1 MNFLSFIYNIIFGP
15 LVLLFDIVYALMYR
29 MTDNEGLSIIALSLV
44 INILILPLYRRADA
58 LQDNERARTNK
69 LKRGVE
75 HIKKTFKGDE
85 RFMMLQ
91 TYYRQNNYKP
101 YFALSGSVSL
111 LLEIP
116 FFIAAFNFL
125 SELDLL
131 IGSSFGPIPDL
142 SKPDGL
148 LNIAGHSINLLP
160 LLMTA
165 VNIVSGIIYTK
176 GMPLKSKLQLYGMAL
191 IFLVL
196 LYSSPSGLAFYW
208 TLNNLFSLIKNL
220 FYKLKK
226 PKLALCIIITAFSAC
241 LLPYVLISHPIQSE
255 RIEKFAIAGLLLMLI
270 PLPAYFLVKKLNF
283 SLKKSDATKD
293 DNVIFSTCCVMMTVL
308 TGILIPSAVI
318 ATSPDEFVNLSD
330 VHSPLRYVFSSFTT
344 AAGIFLVWMIIFYR
358 LASKSSRKIMSLL
371 SVIFSGAALTN
382 YMFFGTDYGNMSPM
396 LQYDN
401 LLISDSEQNILNSV
415 VLVGLSGIL
424 LLIWK
429 LRKSAI
435 NYLCIAGCV
444 AISIMCCQNLVSVQ
458 TGYSNL
464 INSSSATISEYASK
478 SGIDLPLDKKGKNV
492 VVIMLDR
499 AINDFFPYMM
509 EEKPELKEQFS
520 GFTYYPNTISYGD
533 STLTGFPG
541 LYGGYEYT
549 PEEMNRRSDVSIEKK
564 QDEAL
569 KVMPLIFSRNG
580 YKTTVCDPVYAGMQ
594 WYPNL
599 AIYDEYPE
607 ISKYVTKGRFTI
619 SYNDNDRERL
629 LNRNM
634 FAYSLFRIS
643 PVLIHIS
650 FYNKGEYNHS
660 SRLSS
665 VQVINDLYT
674 ASGGSD
680 HKNTQFAQSYS
691 VLEKLPTITK
701 IYDDGTNNFLL
712 MSNDTTHDVIMLQ
725 EPEYTLSD
733 FVDNRAYEN
742 ELNGRRTANGK
753 EIALTTPLQI
763 THYQCNMATMIKL
776 GEWFDYL
783 RQNGVYDNT
792 RIIIVSDHGRFL
804 DHLNSQIITEG
815 YNDSLSEFND
825 VMCYKA
831 LLLFKDFDSS
841 EFKTDDSFMTNADTP
856 LLSFNGL
863 IDSPVNPFTNNPIND
878 EIKNSPEHHIAIA
891 SIWLDGYKNG
901 RTDYGVKAWVGMK
914 GIDTTDLSSWRF
926 INNN

>member
-131 IGSSFGPIPDL
+131 TGSSFGPIPDL

-401 LLISDSEQNILNSV
+401 LLISDSEQNIMNSV

-444 AISIMCCQNLVSVQ
+444 ALRPQ
-458 TGYSNL
+458 
-464 INSSSATISEYASK
+464 
-478 SGIDLPLDKKGKNV
+478 
-492 VVIMLDR
+492 
-499 AINDFFPYMM
+499 
-509 EEKPELKEQFS
+509 
-520 GFTYYPNTISYGD
+520 
-533 STLTGFPG
+533 
-541 LYGGYEYT
+541 
-549 PEEMNRRSDVSIEKK
+549 
-564 QDEAL
+564 
-569 KVMPLIFSRNG
+569 
-580 YKTTVCDPVYAGMQ
+580 
-594 WYPNL
+594 
-599 AIYDEYPE
+599 
-607 ISKYVTKGRFTI
+607 
-619 SYNDNDRERL
+619 
-629 LNRNM
+629 
-634 FAYSLFRIS
+634 LF
-643 PVLIHIS
+643 
-650 FYNKGEYNHS
+650 
-660 SRLSS
+660 LS
-665 VQVINDLYT
+665 
-674 ASGGSD
+674 
-680 HKNTQFAQSYS
+680 
-691 VLEKLPTITK
+691 
-701 IYDDGTNNFLL
+701 
-712 MSNDTTHDVIMLQ
+712 
-725 EPEYTLSD
+725 
-733 FVDNRAYEN
+733 
-742 ELNGRRTANGK
+742 
-753 EIALTTPLQI
+753 TPL
-763 THYQCNMATMIKL
+763 
-776 GEWFDYL
+776 
-783 RQNGVYDNT
+783 
-792 RIIIVSDHGRFL
+792 
-804 DHLNSQIITEG
+804 
-815 YNDSLSEFND
+815 
-825 VMCYKA
+825 KA
-831 LLLFKDFDSS
+831 ELICLWTKKEKMWLL
-841 EFKTDDSFMTNADTP
+841 
-856 LLSFNGL
+856 
-863 IDSPVNPFTNNPIND
+863 
-878 EIKNSPEHHIAIA
+878 
-891 SIWLDGYKNG
+891 
-901 RTDYGVKAWVGMK
+901 
-914 GIDTTDLSSWRF
+914 
-926 INNN
+926 